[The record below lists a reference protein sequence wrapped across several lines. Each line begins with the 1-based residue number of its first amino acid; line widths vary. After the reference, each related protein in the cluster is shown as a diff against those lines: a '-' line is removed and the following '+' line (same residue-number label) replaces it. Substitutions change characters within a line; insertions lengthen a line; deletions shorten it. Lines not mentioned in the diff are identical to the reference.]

1 MGSASR
7 AVKQHQCRG
16 GGGGGGGEVGQDHV
30 STLQS
35 VDVIVY
41 SSKSRGTEVLEVR
54 CYTVEFLRTACQ
66 LFFSIVVP

>member
-1 MGSASR
+1 MNELEYENEHLFLQ
-7 AVKQHQCRG
+7 KG
-16 GGGGGGGEVGQDHV
+16 GRGGEVGQDHV

-35 VDVIVY
+35 VDVILY

-54 CYTVEFLRTACQ
+54 CYTVEFLCTACQ